1 MAIFYAVV
9 EDDPLDSGGQVLTGN
24 RRGTISGPDGRLRRM
39 AFLGDKA
46 WCDTCKSLGE
56 IVASPGSPQ
65 QRRIFD
71 AVIGQRQALGD
82 DLVLCKCAKH
92 PRIIPMYGRKFSI
105 TVNSSTTIAQQAAA
119 SGPPEVTDSVTDGLD
134 EIIEQGFSLL
144 NDGATPVDGYHYDLY
159 SDGVLHTHKGSYS
172 NGETVRVQGQATL
185 KLVTWIERDSAS
197 KDI

>member
-9 EDDPLDSGGQVLTGN
+9 EDDPLDGGGRVLTGN
-24 RRGTISGPDGRLRRM
+24 RRGTVLGPDGRQRRM

-71 AVIGQRQALGD
+71 ATIGHRQALSE

-105 TVNSSTTIAQQAAA
+105 TVNSATGIAQTVTANSPIATTD
-119 SGPPEVTDSVTDGLD
+119 PVTDDLD

-144 NDGATPVDGYHYDLY
+144 NDGTTPVDGYHYDLY
-159 SDGVLHTHKGSYS
+159 SDGVLHTHRGSYL
-172 NGETVRVQGQATL
+172 NGETESVQGQTTL
-185 KLVTWIERDSAS
+185 RLVTWIERDSAS
-197 KDI
+197 QDA

>member
-9 EDDPLDSGGQVLTGN
+9 EDDPLDSGGRVLMGN
-24 RRGTISGPDGRLRRM
+24 RRSTITGPDGRPRRM
-39 AFLGDKA
+39 AFLGDQA

-71 AVIGQRQALGD
+71 ATIGQRQALGD

-105 TVNSSTTIAQQAAA
+105 TVNSATAVAQTATANSPTA
-119 SGPPEVTDSVTDGLD
+119 TADSVIDDLD
-134 EIIEQGFSLL
+134 EIIEQSFALL
-144 NDGATPVDGYHYDLY
+144 DDGTTPVDGYRYDLY
-159 SDGVLHTHKGSYS
+159 SNGLLHTHKGSYS
-172 NGETVRVQGQATL
+172 NGETASVQGQTTL
-185 KLVTWIERDSAS
+185 RLVTWIERDSAS
-197 KDI
+197 KDV